1 MKIVIIG
8 LDYVGLS
15 RLRVFYYW
23 LTEVGALLGDPT
35 KAKDQLGLDTEN
47 HPKRD
52 GARDDRKRPKYSQ
65 TRRTNKTTRLQNLR
79 LQWITEMI
87 HQEIGF
93 TSSSVCYVA
102 KEWNFL

>member
-35 KAKDQLGLDTEN
+35 KAKDQLGWTPKITLKEMVLEMIESDLN
-47 HPKRD
+47 IAKRD
-52 GARDDRKRPKYSQ
+52 ELIKQHGY
-65 TRRTNKTTRLQNLR
+65 KTFDYN
-79 LQWITEMI
+79 E
-87 HQEIGF
+87 
-93 TSSSVCYVA
+93 
-102 KEWNFL
+102 